1 MGDVD
6 HIFEELIQIRKQLDG
21 LPADAAEERARLEQ
35 RREEL
40 HEAAAGQ
47 ADAADERP
55 IKDIETEL
63 TSLKERLEAIEASE
77 IDIVTQHGGSALEAS
92 SGPQTMDIN
101 RQIEAGRG
109 ADQLR
114 ERIRQLEGVLDGLGD
129 SEG

>member
-6 HIFEELIQIRKQLDG
+6 HIFEELMQIRKQLDG

-55 IKDIETEL
+55 TKDIETEL

-77 IDIVTQHGGSALEAS
+77 IDIVKQHGGSALEAS
-92 SGPQTMDIN
+92 RGPQTMDLN

-114 ERIRQLEGVLDGLGD
+114 ERIRQLEGVLDGRGD
-129 SEG
+129 SSG